1 MLQTRRPSQQAIEKT
16 HPSRSLY
23 CKTHSG
29 FLSATPLDYNHT
41 MLFRRPPS
49 LLVLRSVCLAA
60 LFLLLFFSAS
70 AQKTPPSP
78 SGRIL
83 LLPQTIVS
91 GERAT
96 LAVLDANG
104 RLTPRAAVVFS
115 NGDRLITDATG
126 RALFA
131 APLDPGVILGSIVG
145 REGHIPVT
153 ILSPEETAAAAIEVA
168 SVPKI
173 ASLADRFEITGRGFC
188 GDADANQITV
198 SGEPAFVLASS
209 PTSLVVLPP
218 PDLQPGRASIDISC
232 AKRNGPPLEIV
243 FVALTLE
250 ADSSPL
256 APGVHRQLTV
266 RVRGTRD
273 KITLEARNLA
283 PDIAELTGGNPI
295 KAPSSGGAENLAHFE
310 VVGRKR
316 GSFMISIRLL
326 TSVPRQH

>member
-1 MLQTRRPSQQAIEKT
+1 
-16 HPSRSLY
+16 
-23 CKTHSG
+23 
-29 FLSATPLDYNHT
+29 
-41 MLFRRPPS
+41 
-49 LLVLRSVCLAA
+49 
-60 LFLLLFFSAS
+60 
-70 AQKTPPSP
+70 
-78 SGRIL
+78 
-83 LLPQTIVS
+83 
-91 GERAT
+91 
-96 LAVLDANG
+96 VLDANG

-126 RALFA
+126 RALFV
-131 APLDPGVILGSIVG
+131 APLNPGVIRGSIAG

-153 ILSPEETAAAAIEVA
+153 ILSPEETAAAAIQVT

-188 GDADANQITV
+188 GDADANHITV
-198 SGEPAFVLASS
+198 SGDPAFVLASS

-218 PDLQPGRASIDISC
+218 ADLQPGRASVDISC

-273 KITLEARNLA
+273 KVMLEAKNLA
-283 PDIAELTGGNPI
+283 PDIAELQGGNPLQSS
-295 KAPSSGGAENLAHFE
+295 SSGGWENLAYFE

-326 TSVPRQH
+326 NSIPRPRH

>member
-1 MLQTRRPSQQAIEKT
+1 
-16 HPSRSLY
+16 
-23 CKTHSG
+23 
-29 FLSATPLDYNHT
+29 

-49 LLVLRSVCLAA
+49 KLLQRSLYLAA
-60 LFLLLFFSAS
+60 AFLTFFYPAS
-70 AQKTPPSP
+70 AQKSPPSLA
-78 SGRIL
+78 GRIL
-83 LLPQTIVS
+83 LLPRTIIS

-126 RALFA
+126 RALFV
-131 APLDPGVILGSIVG
+131 APLNPGVILGSIAG
-145 REGHIPVT
+145 REAHIPVT
-153 ILSPEETAAAAIEVA
+153 ILSPEETAPAAIQVT

-218 PDLQPGRASIDISC
+218 PDLQPGRASVDISC

-266 RVRGTRD
+266 RVRGTKD
-273 KITLEARNLA
+273 KVTLEAKNLA
-283 PDIAELTGGNPI
+283 SDIAELTGGNPLR
-295 KAPSSGGAENLAHFE
+295 ASSSGGSENLAHFE

-326 TSVPRQH
+326 NSTPLPRH

>member
-1 MLQTRRPSQQAIEKT
+1 M
-16 HPSRSLY
+16 
-23 CKTHSG
+23 
-29 FLSATPLDYNHT
+29 PLDYNHT
-41 MLFRRPPS
+41 MLFRPPPS
-49 LLVLRSVCLAA
+49 PLVLRGLCLAA
-60 LFLLLFFSAS
+60 AFLALFFSVS
-70 AQKTPPSP
+70 AQKPPAP
-78 SGRIL
+78 SAGRIL
-83 LLPQTIVS
+83 LLPRTIIS

-104 RLTPRAAVVFS
+104 RLTPRAPVVFS
-115 NGDRLITDATG
+115 NGDRLLTDATG
-126 RALFA
+126 RALFV
-131 APLDPGVILGSIVG
+131 APLNPGVIRGSIPG
-145 REGHIPVT
+145 RDGHIPVT
-153 ILSPEETAAAAIEVA
+153 ILSPEETAATAIQIT

-198 SGEPAFVLASS
+198 SGDSAFVLASS

-218 PDLQPGRASIDISC
+218 PDLQPGRASVDISC
-232 AKRNGPPLEIV
+232 AKRYAPPLEIV

-266 RVRGTRD
+266 RVRGTTT
-273 KITLEARNLA
+273 KVSLEATNLA
-283 PDIAELTGGNPI
+283 PEIAELTGGNPMR
-295 KAPSSGGAENLAHFE
+295 APSSGGPENVARFE

-326 TSVPRQH
+326 NSTSRQH